1 MNTLIKTFITKHT
14 PPILSILMAIGGA
27 TYYLGDVVTSQFAS
41 MKTELI
47 TEARLPAYE
56 MLYSSLN
63 KQSEKIDTD
72 PGDIKTSDISL
83 LYNQCNSDFGLIY
96 IPSLAPTKRLNGL
109 RTCEKLGDMYLER
122 NVY

>member
-1 MNTLIKTFITKHT
+1 MNTLIKTFVTKHT
-14 PPILSILMAIGGA
+14 PPILSILIAIGGA
-27 TYYLGDVVTSQFAS
+27 TYYIADIIQVSFKS

-47 TEARLPAYE
+47 TEARLPTYE

-72 PGDIKTSDISL
+72 PADIKTSDISL

-96 IPSLAPTKRLNGL
+96 IESLAPTKRLNGR
-109 RTCEKLGDMYLER
+109 RTCNKLGEMYLDR